1 MKNKSL
7 TFLTACTVVLC
18 FALTSCFN
26 NGKQETTSDSATQN
40 EKPFVIPELRQWQGA
55 EGMTIVNAKSKVLYA
70 DASLKQTAEAMAE
83 DYGLMFGQA
92 LKAKATNNASNATA
106 GNIVIALTEDKEL
119 GDEGYSIEIGNQVA
133 ITANTPTGAYWG
145 TRTLLQILEQHE
157 GTGLPKGVIRDWP
170 DYAVRGFMIDCGRKY
185 IPLDYLK
192 AYSKIMAYYKMNT
205 LQVHLNDNGF
215 KHYFG
220 HDWNKTYSAFRMESE
235 LFPELTAKDGFYG
248 KEEFRQFQKD
258 ASKIGVNIIPEID
271 VPAHSLAFTHFRKEL
286 GTEKYGVDHLDL
298 FNPNVY
304 TFLDSL
310 FTEYLEGEDPVFVGK
325 QVHIGTDEYSN
336 AEKETVEKFRAF
348 TDHYIRHIE
357 SFGKQ
362 ACVWGALTHAQGE
375 TPVKSD
381 NVIMHCWYN
390 GYANPSDM
398 KEQGYQL
405 ISIPDGSVY
414 IVPAAGYYYD
424 YLNLPYLYNSWNP
437 SVIGNQ
443 KFEFGDPAI
452 LGGMYAVWNDVVGN
466 GISIDDIHHRCY
478 PGLQVISASTWSPT
492 YKTAPFE
499 EFNQKRTLLSEA
511 PGVNEMGI
519 IKGEPNSV
527 VYALDVVKPGKS
539 YPVKEAS
546 YGYTISFHIDAER
559 EERGTLLFSNK
570 DTEFYLSSP
579 IDGRMAFVRD
589 GYLNTFDYYV
599 REGWDAD
606 IRIECTNT
614 ATRLFV
620 NGKLVDELKRAKR
633 WVSNTNSFDYVPTL
647 FFPLEKAGNFKSTIT
662 DLKVENFIR

>member
-1 MKNKSL
+1 MRNRIL
-7 TFLTACTVVLC
+7 TLCLTLLC
-18 FALTSCFN
+18 AGVTTAL
-26 NGKQETTSDSATQN
+26 KAEN

-55 EGMTIVNAKSKVLYA
+55 EGVTTVSAKSKVLYT
-70 DASLKQTAEAMAE
+70 DAALQQAAEAMAE
-83 DYGLMFGQA
+83 DYGMLFGKA
-92 LKAKATNNASNATA
+92 LKAKATKDASKATGA
-106 GNIVIALTEDKEL
+106 IVLNLTNDAEL
-119 GDEGYSIEIGNQVA
+119 GEEGYSIEIADQVV
-133 ITANTPTGAYWG
+133 ISANTATGAYWA
-145 TRTLLQILEQHE
+145 TRTLLQILEQNE
-157 GTGLPKGVIRDWP
+157 GVNLPKGTVRDWP

-185 IPLDYLK
+185 IPLYYLK
-192 AYSKIMAYYKMNT
+192 EYSKIMSYYKMNT

-215 KHYFG
+215 KQYFG
-220 HDWNKTYSAFRMESE
+220 NDWNETYAAFRIESE
-235 LFPELTAKDGFYG
+235 LFPELSAKDGCYG
-248 KEEFRQFQKD
+248 KDEFRQFQKD
-258 ASKIGVNIIPEID
+258 AAKIGVNIIPEID
-271 VPAHSLAFTHFRKEL
+271 VPAHSLAFTHFRKEF

-304 TFLDSL
+304 SFLDSL

-375 TPVKSD
+375 TPVKSE

-390 GYANPSDM
+390 GYADPTEM
-398 KEQGYQL
+398 KKQGYQL

-424 YLNLPYLYNSWNP
+424 YLNLPYLYNTWNP
-437 SVIGNQ
+437 SMIGNQ

-452 LGGMYAVWNDVVGN
+452 LGGMYAVWNDVAGN
-466 GISIDDIHHRCY
+466 GISVDDIHHRCY
-478 PGLQVISASTWSPT
+478 PGLQAIATSTWSPT
-492 YKTAPFE
+492 YRSVPFE
-499 EFNQKRTLLSEA
+499 VFDQKRHLLSEA

-527 VYALDVVKPGKS
+527 VYELDVVKPGKT

-546 YGYTISFHIDAER
+546 YGYTINFHLDAAK
-559 EERGTLLFSNK
+559 EERGTVLFSNK

-614 ATRLFV
+614 ATRLYV

-633 WVSNTNSFDYVPTL
+633 WASEKTSYDYVPTL
-647 FFPLEKAGNFKSTIT
+647 FFPLEKAGKFNSRIT
-662 DLKVENFIR
+662 NLKVENFVR

>member
-1 MKNKSL
+1 MKSRIL
-7 TFLTACTVVLC
+7 TLC
-18 FALTSCFN
+18 LALLCA
-26 NGKQETTSDSATQN
+26 GAITTLKAEN

-55 EGMTIVNAKSKVLYA
+55 EGMAIVNAKSQVLYT
-70 DASLKQTAEAMAE
+70 DATLQQAAEAMAE
-83 DYGLMFGQA
+83 DYGLLFGKA
-92 LKAKATNNASNATA
+92 LKAKAIADAAKA
-106 GNIVIALTEDKEL
+106 GKNSIVIALTDDAEL
-119 GDEGYSIEIGNQVA
+119 GNEGYNIEIGDQV
-133 ITANTPTGAYWG
+133 IISANTTTGAYWA

-157 GTGLPKGVIRDWP
+157 GANLPKGTIRDWP
-170 DYAVRGFMIDCGRKY
+170 DYGLRGFMIDCGRKY

-192 AYSKIMAYYKMNT
+192 EYAKIMAYYKMNT

-215 KHYFG
+215 KQYFG
-220 HDWNKTYSAFRMESE
+220 QDWNKTYAAFRLESE
-235 LFPELTAKDGFYG
+235 LFPELTAKDGYYS

-258 ASKIGVNIIPEID
+258 AAKMGVNIIPEID
-271 VPAHSLAFTHFRKEL
+271 VPAHSLAFTHYRKEF

-348 TDHYIRHIE
+348 TDRYIRLVE

-362 ACVWGALTHAQGE
+362 ACVWGALTHAKGD
-375 TPVKSD
+375 TPVKSE

-390 GYANPSDM
+390 GYADPTEM
-398 KEQGYQL
+398 KKQGYQL
-405 ISIPDGSVY
+405 VSIPDGSVY

-424 YLNLPYLYNSWNP
+424 YLNLPYLYGTWNP
-437 SVIGNQ
+437 SRIGNQ
-443 KFEFGDPAI
+443 TFEFGDPAI
-452 LGGMYAVWNDVVGN
+452 LGGMFAVWNDVAGN
-466 GISIDDIHHRCY
+466 GISVDDIHHRSY
-478 PGLQVISASTWSPT
+478 PGLQTISTATWSPT
-492 YKTAPFE
+492 YRSVPFE
-499 EFNQKRTLLSEA
+499 EFNHKRNILSEA
-511 PGVNEMGI
+511 PGVNELGT
-519 IKGEPNSV
+519 IKGEPRSV
-527 VYALDVVKPGKS
+527 VYELDVVKPGKT
-539 YPVKEAS
+539 YAVKEAG
-546 YGYTISFHIDAER
+546 YGYTISFHLDAAK
-559 EERGTLLFSNK
+559 EERGALLFSNK

-579 IDGRMAFVRD
+579 VDGRMAFVRD

-620 NGKLVDELKRAKR
+620 NGKMVDELKRAKR
-633 WVSNTNSFDYVPTL
+633 WASEKVSYDYVPTL
-647 FFPLEKAGNFKSTIT
+647 FFPLEKAGSFKSSVTN
-662 DLKVENFIR
+662 LKVENFVR

>member
-1 MKNKSL
+1 MRNR
-7 TFLTACTVVLC
+7 FLTLC
-18 FALTSCFN
+18 LALFCA
-26 NGKQETTSDSATQN
+26 GAATALKAEN
-40 EKPFVIPELRQWQGA
+40 EKPFVIPELRHWQGA
-55 EGMTIVNAKSKVLYA
+55 EGMATINAKSKVLYA
-70 DASLKQTAEAMAE
+70 DAALQQAAEAMAE
-83 DYGLMFGQA
+83 DYGLMFGKA
-92 LKAKATNNASNATA
+92 LKAKATKDASKVAA
-106 GNIVIALTEDKEL
+106 GSIVITLTNDAEL
-119 GDEGYSIEIGNQVA
+119 GDEGYSIEIGDYVA
-133 ITANTPTGAYWG
+133 IKANTATGAYWA
-145 TRTLLQILEQHE
+145 TRTLLQILEQNE
-157 GTGLPKGVIRDWP
+157 GTNLPKGSVRDWP
-170 DYAVRGFMIDCGRKY
+170 DFGVRGFMIDCGRKY
-185 IPLDYLK
+185 IPLEYLK
-192 AYSKIMAYYKMNT
+192 QYSKIMAYYKMNT

-215 KHYFG
+215 KQYFG
-220 HDWNKTYSAFRMESE
+220 NDWNETYAAFRLESE
-235 LFPELTAKDGFYG
+235 LFPELSAKDGCYG
-248 KEEFRQFQKD
+248 KDEFRQFQKD
-258 ASKIGVNIIPEID
+258 AAKMGVNIIPEID
-271 VPAHSLAFTHFRKEL
+271 VPAHSLAFTHYRKEF

-362 ACVWGALTHAQGE
+362 ACVWGALTHAKGD
-375 TPVKSD
+375 TPVKSE
-381 NVIMHCWYN
+381 NVIMHIWYN
-390 GYANPSDM
+390 GYANPTDM

-437 SVIGNQ
+437 TVIGNQ

-452 LGGMYAVWNDVVGN
+452 LGGMYAVWNDVAGN
-466 GISIDDIHHRCY
+466 GISVDDIHHRCY
-478 PGLQVISASTWSPT
+478 PGLQTIAASTWSPT
-492 YKTAPFE
+492 YKTVSFD
-499 EFNQKRTLLSEA
+499 EFNQKRETLSEA

-527 VYALDVVKPGKS
+527 VYELDVVKPGKV
-539 YPVKEAS
+539 YPVKEVG
-546 YGYTISFHIDAER
+546 YGYTINFHLDAAK
-559 EERGTLLFSNK
+559 EERGTLLFSNE

-614 ATRLFV
+614 ATRLYV
-620 NGKLVDELKRAKR
+620 NGKLADELKRAKR
-633 WVSNTNSFDYVPTL
+633 WASEKTSYDYVPTL
-647 FFPLEKAGNFKSTIT
+647 FFPLKKAGNFKSVVT
-662 DLKVENFIR
+662 DLKVENFVR

>member
-1 MKNKSL
+1 MRNR
-7 TFLTACTVVLC
+7 FLTLC
-18 FALTSCFN
+18 LAVFCLGTSVALKAEN
-26 NGKQETTSDSATQN
+26 D
-40 EKPFVIPELRQWQGA
+40 KPFVIPELRQWQGA
-55 EGMTIVNAKSKVLYA
+55 DGVATINAKSKVLYA
-70 DASLKQTAEAMAE
+70 DAALQQAAEAMAE
-83 DYGLMFGQA
+83 DYGLLFGKA
-92 LKAKATNNASNATA
+92 LKAKATKDAAKAAA
-106 GNIVIALTEDKEL
+106 GSIVITLTDDKEL
-119 GDEGYSIEIGNQVA
+119 GDEGYAIEIGDVVA
-133 ITANTPTGAYWG
+133 ISANTTTGAYWA
-145 TRTLLQILEQHE
+145 TRTLLQILEQSE
-157 GTGLPKGVIRDWP
+157 GANLPKGTIRDWP

-192 AYSKIMAYYKMNT
+192 QYSKIMAYYKMNT

-215 KHYFG
+215 KQYFG
-220 HDWNKTYSAFRMESE
+220 NDWDETYAAFRLESE
-235 LFPELTAKDGFYG
+235 LFPELTAKDGYYG
-248 KEEFRQFQKD
+248 KDEFRQFQKD
-258 ASKIGVNIIPEID
+258 AAKMGVNIIPEID
-271 VPAHSLAFTHFRKEL
+271 VPAHSLAFTHFRKEF

-362 ACVWGALTHAQGE
+362 ACVWGALTHAKGD
-375 TPVKSD
+375 TPVKSE

-390 GYANPSDM
+390 GYADPTEM
-398 KEQGYQL
+398 KKQGYQL

-424 YLNLPYLYNSWNP
+424 YLNLPYLYNTWNP
-437 SVIGNQ
+437 SMIGNQ

-452 LGGMYAVWNDVVGN
+452 LGGMYAVWNDVAGN
-466 GISIDDIHHRCY
+466 GISVDDIHHRCY
-478 PGLQVISASTWSPT
+478 PGLQAISAATWSPT
-492 YKTAPFE
+492 YRAVPFE
-499 EFNQKRTLLSEA
+499 EFDQKRHQLSEA
-511 PGVNEMGI
+511 PGVNELGRFE
-519 IKGEPNSV
+519 GAAGSV
-527 VYALDVVKPGKS
+527 VYSLDEVKAGKS
-539 YPVKEAS
+539 YPHKEA
-546 YGYTISFHIDAER
+546 GYDYSVAFHLDGAK

-599 REGWDAD
+599 QEGKSAD

-620 NGKLVDELKRAKR
+620 NGQLKDELKRAKR
-633 WVSNTNSFDYVPTL
+633 WASEKTSYDYVPTL
-647 FFPLEKAGNFKSTIT
+647 FFPLQQAGDFKS
-662 DLKVENFIR
+662 KVTKLEVVKMK

>member
-1 MKNKSL
+1 MRNR
-7 TFLTACTVVLC
+7 FLTLC
-18 FALTSCFN
+18 LALLCA
-26 NGKQETTSDSATQN
+26 GVTTALKAEN

-55 EGMTIVNAKSKVLYA
+55 EGTTAISAKSKVLYT
-70 DASLKQTAEAMAE
+70 DATLQDAAEAMAE
-83 DYGLMFGQA
+83 DYGLMFGKA
-92 LKAKATNNASNATA
+92 LKAKATKDAAKATGA
-106 GNIVIALTEDKEL
+106 IVLNLTNDAEL
-119 GDEGYSIEIGNQVA
+119 GDEGYSIEIGDQVV
-133 ITANTPTGAYWG
+133 ISANTVTGAYWA
-145 TRTLLQILEQHE
+145 TRTLLQILEQN
-157 GTGLPKGVIRDWP
+157 GGVSLPKGSVRDWP
-170 DYAVRGFMIDCGRKY
+170 DYGVRGFMIDCGRKY
-185 IPLDYLK
+185 IPLEYLK
-192 AYSKIMAYYKMNT
+192 
-205 LQVHLNDNGF
+205 Q
-215 KHYFG
+215 YFG
-220 HDWNKTYSAFRMESE
+220 DNWDETYAAFRLESE
-235 LFPELTAKDGFYG
+235 LFPELSAKDGCYG
-248 KEEFRQFQKD
+248 KDEFRQFQKD
-258 ASKIGVNIIPEID
+258 AAKMGVNIIPEID
-271 VPAHSLAFTHFRKEL
+271 VPAHSLAFTHYRKEF

-362 ACVWGALTHAQGE
+362 ACVWGALTHAKGD
-375 TPVKSD
+375 TPVKSE
-381 NVIMHCWYN
+381 NVIMHIWYN
-390 GYANPSDM
+390 GYANPTDM

-437 SVIGNQ
+437 TVIGNQ

-452 LGGMYAVWNDVVGN
+452 LGGMYAVWNDVAGN
-466 GISIDDIHHRCY
+466 GISVDDIHHRAY
-478 PGLQVISASTWSPT
+478 PGLQTIAASTWSPT
-492 YKTAPFE
+492 YKTVPFD
-499 EFNQKRTLLSEA
+499 EFNQKRETLSEA

-527 VYALDVVKPGKS
+527 VYELDEVKPGKV

-546 YGYTISFHIDAER
+546 YGYTISFHLDAAK
-559 EERGTLLFSNK
+559 EERGALLFSNK

-614 ATRLFV
+614 ATRLYV
-620 NGKLVDELKRAKR
+620 NGKLADELKRAKR
-633 WVSNTNSFDYVPTL
+633 WASEKTSYDYVPTL
-647 FFPLEKAGNFKSTIT
+647 FFPLEKAGNFKSVVT
-662 DLKVENFIR
+662 DLKVENFVR

>member
-1 MKNKSL
+1 MTRMKKRL
-7 TFLTACTVVLC
+7 LTACLAVLC
-18 FALTSCFN
+18 MATS
-26 NGKQETTSDSATQN
+26 GIVKAEN

-55 EGMTIVNAKSKVLYA
+55 EGMTTITTKSKVLYT
-70 DASLKQTAEAMAE
+70 DATLKQAAEAMAQ
-83 DYGLMFGQA
+83 DYGLMFGKV
-92 LKAKATNNASNATA
+92 LKAKATKEDYKANV
-106 GNIVIALTEDKEL
+106 GDIVIALTDDKEL
-119 GDEGYSIEIGNQVA
+119 GDEGYSICIDGSVVIQ
-133 ITANTPTGAYWG
+133 ANNTTGAYWA
-145 TRTLLQILEQHE
+145 TRTLLQILEQNE
-157 GTGLPKGVIRDWP
+157 GAQLPKGTIRDWP
-170 DYAVRGFMIDCGRKY
+170 DYALRGFMIDCGRKY

-192 AYSKIMAYYKMNT
+192 EYTKIMAYYKMNT

-215 KHYFG
+215 KQYFG
-220 HDWNKTYSAFRMESE
+220 HDWDKTYAAFRMESE
-235 LFPELTAKDGFYG
+235 LFPELTAKDGYYG

-348 TDHYIRHIE
+348 TDHYIRFVE
-357 SFGKQ
+357 KFGKQ
-362 ACVWGALTHAQGE
+362 VCVWGALTHAQGE
-375 TPVKSD
+375 TPVKSE

-390 GYANPSDM
+390 GYADPTEM
-398 KEQGYQL
+398 KKQGYQL
-405 ISIPDGSVY
+405 VSIPDGSVY

-424 YLNLPYLYNSWNP
+424 YLNLPYLYNSWSP
-437 SVIGNQ
+437 AVIGNQ
-443 KFEFGDPAI
+443 TFEACDPAI
-452 LGGMYAVWNDVVGN
+452 LGGMYAVWNDVAGN
-466 GISIDDIHHRCY
+466 GISVDDIHHRCY
-478 PGLQVISASTWSPT
+478 PGLQVIAASTWSPT
-492 YKTAPFE
+492 YKTLPFE
-499 EFNQKRTLLSEA
+499 EFNQKRNLLSEA

-546 YGYTISFHIDAER
+546 YGYTVSFHMDGAK
-559 EERGTLLFSNK
+559 EELGTLLFSNK
-570 DTEFYLSSP
+570 DTRFYISSP

-599 REGWDAD
+599 KEGKAAD

-614 ATRLFV
+614 ATRLYV
-620 NGKLVDELKRAKR
+620 DGQLKDELKRAKR
-633 WVSNTNSFDYVPTL
+633 WASEKTSYDYVPTL
-647 FFPLEKAGNFKSTIT
+647 FFPLEKAGNFKSSIT
-662 DLKVENFIR
+662 NLKVENFVR

>member
-1 MKNKSL
+1 MRNRL
-7 TFLTACTVVLC
+7 LTACLAMLC
-18 FALTSCFN
+18 FATSGIMN
-26 NGKQETTSDSATQN
+26 AEN
-40 EKPFVIPELRQWQGA
+40 EKPFVIPELREWQGA
-55 EGMTIVNAKSKVLYA
+55 EGTVAISNKSKVQYTDDVLA
-70 DASLKQTAEAMAE
+70 DAAAALAE
-83 DYGLMFGQA
+83 DYGLMFGKA
-92 LKAKATNNASNATA
+92 LKSKTIKDTEKAAAGSIVISLTNN
-106 GNIVIALTEDKEL
+106 EQL
-119 GDEGYSIEIGNQVA
+119 GDEGYTIDIADRVVIN
-133 ITANTPTGAYWG
+133 ANTPTGAYWA
-145 TRTLLQILEQHE
+145 TRTLLQILEQNE
-157 GTGLPKGVIRDWP
+157 GAQLPKGTIRDWP
-170 DYAVRGFMIDCGRKY
+170 DYGLRGFMIDCGRKY

-215 KHYFG
+215 KQYFG
-220 HDWNKTYSAFRMESE
+220 NDWDETYAAFRLESE
-235 LFPELTAKDGFYG
+235 LFPELSAKDGCYG
-248 KEEFRQFQKD
+248 KDEFRQFQKD
-258 ASKIGVNIIPEID
+258 AAKMGVNIIPEID
-271 VPAHSLAFTHFRKEL
+271 VPAHSLAFTHFRKEF

-304 TFLDSL
+304 SFLDSL

-348 TDHYIRHIE
+348 TDHYIRFVE

-362 ACVWGALTHAQGE
+362 ACVWGALTHAKGD
-375 TPVKSD
+375 TPVKVD
-381 NVIMHCWYN
+381 DVIMHIWYN
-390 GYANPSDM
+390 GYANPTDM
-398 KEQGYQL
+398 KELGYKL

-437 SVIGNQ
+437 TVIGNQ

-452 LGGMYAVWNDVVGN
+452 LGGMYAVWNDVAGN
-466 GISIDDIHHRCY
+466 GISVDDIHHRCY
-478 PGLQVISASTWSPT
+478 PGLQAIAASTWSPT
-492 YKTAPFE
+492 YKTVPFE
-499 EFNQKRTLLSEA
+499 EFDSKRGLLSEA

-527 VYALDVVKPGKS
+527 VYELDVVKPGKS

-546 YGYTISFHIDAER
+546 YGYTISFHLDAAQ
-559 EERGTLLFSNK
+559 EERGTLLFSNE
-570 DTEFYLSSP
+570 DAEFYLSSP
-579 IDGRMAFVRD
+579 VDGRMAFVRD

-614 ATRLFV
+614 ATRVYV
-620 NGKLVDELKRAKR
+620 NGKLADELKRAKR
-633 WVSNTNSFDYVPTL
+633 WASEKTSYDYVPTL
-647 FFPLEKAGNFKSTIT
+647 FFPLQKAGSFKSTIT
-662 DLKVENFIR
+662 NLKVENFVR